1 MWMIDLLFGDL
12 LEIGKVF
19 DKKENL
25 SANVPKVF
33 YS

>member
-1 MWMIDLLFGDL
+1 MIDLLFGDL

-25 SANVPKVF
+25 SAKRAKGF
-33 YS
+33 L